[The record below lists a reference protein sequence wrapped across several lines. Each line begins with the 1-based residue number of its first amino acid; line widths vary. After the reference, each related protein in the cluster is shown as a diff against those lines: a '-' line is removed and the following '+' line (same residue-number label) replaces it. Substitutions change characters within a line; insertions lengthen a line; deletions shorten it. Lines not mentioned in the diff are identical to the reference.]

1 MTIKKFGLIT
11 RASDPTKLG
20 KAVREGIVTE
30 LQEDKRAGLSYFE
43 STYTKTELKKKLG
56 VIYDSDI
63 LEIKVE
69 NNMADPIR
77 KIKIDVPILRPQ
89 NYERLKIYV
98 NDIKTFK
105 EIMKWSDEEIIFASL
120 TRSDL
125 TELRMCMSDEQQTDL
140 QKFISFLYSN
150 YGISES
156 KIWTELREIKQKN
169 HESPLAFWHRLIN
182 LYYQAR
188 GSSKPAAITEI
199 SQQKEIQNL
208 YLNGLLDDNL
218 RLHVLTRE
226 IQFDQLA
233 SEVNKVHTV
242 LNELKSV
249 KNGMEVMHIS
259 SRGRSPHRSRS
270 DFRNRSN
277 SKSSERSSS
286 ERRCFRCGRKG
297 HIRSQCHASRKTVN
311 RYKKFLEDQGSRSRS
326 QSRERRVTF
335 EKK

>member
-1 MTIKKFGLIT
+1 MKNKFGIVT

-20 KAVREGIVTE
+20 KAVSEGIVSE

-43 STYTKTELKKKLG
+43 ISNSKTELKKKLG
-56 VIYDSDI
+56 LAYDADI
-63 LEIKVE
+63 IEIKVE
-69 NNMADPIR
+69 NNMGDPIR
-77 KIKIDVPILRPQ
+77 KIKIDVPILKNAE
-89 NYERLKIYV
+89 NYERLKVYV
-98 NDIKTFK
+98 NDLKTFK
-105 EIMKWSDEEIIFASL
+105 EIMKWSDAEIIFGSL
-120 TRSDL
+120 TRSEL

-156 KIWTELREIKQKN
+156 KIWTELREIRQKN
-169 HESPLAFWHRLIN
+169 HESPLAFWHRLVN

-188 GSSKPAAITEI
+188 GSSKPAAITDV

-208 YLNGLLDDNL
+208 YLNGLLDENL

-226 IQFDQLA
+226 IAFDQLA

-259 SRGRSPHRSRS
+259 SRGRSPFRGT
-270 DFRNRSN
+270 DYRNRSN
-277 SKSSERSSS
+277 SRSRERSSS
-286 ERRCFRCGRKG
+286 ERRCFKCGRVG
-297 HIRSQCHASRKTVN
+297 HIRAQCQASRKTIN

-326 QSRERRVTF
+326 QSRERKVTF
-335 EKK
+335 NS

>member
-1 MTIKKFGLIT
+1 MKNKFGIVT

-20 KAVREGIVTE
+20 KAVSEGIVSE

-43 STYTKTELKKKLG
+43 SSNSKTELKKKLG
-56 VIYDSDI
+56 LAYDADI
-63 LEIKVE
+63 IEIKVE
-69 NNMADPIR
+69 NNMGDPIR
-77 KIKIDVPILRPQ
+77 KIKIDVPILKNAE
-89 NYERLKIYV
+89 NYERLKVYV
-98 NDIKTFK
+98 NDLKTFK
-105 EIMKWSDEEIIFASL
+105 EIMKWSDAEIIFGSL
-120 TRSDL
+120 TRSEL

-156 KIWTELREIKQKN
+156 KIWTELREIRQKN
-169 HESPLAFWHRLIN
+169 HESPLAFWHRLVN

-188 GSSKPAAITEI
+188 GSSKPAAITDV

-208 YLNGLLDDNL
+208 YLNGLLDENL

-226 IQFDQLA
+226 IAFDQLA

-259 SRGRSPHRSRS
+259 SRGRSPFRGT
-270 DFRNRSN
+270 DYRNRSN
-277 SKSSERSSS
+277 SRSRERSSS
-286 ERRCFRCGRKG
+286 ERRCFKCGRVG
-297 HIRSQCHASRKTVN
+297 HIRAQCQASRKTIN

-326 QSRERRVTF
+326 QSRERKVTF
-335 EKK
+335 NS

>member
-1 MTIKKFGLIT
+1 MKNKFGIVT

-20 KAVREGIVTE
+20 KAVSEGIVSE

-43 STYTKTELKKKLG
+43 SSNSKTELKKKLG
-56 VIYDSDI
+56 LAYDADI
-63 LEIKVE
+63 IEIKVE
-69 NNMADPIR
+69 NNMGDPIR
-77 KIKIDVPILRPQ
+77 KIKIDVPILKNAE
-89 NYERLKIYV
+89 NYERLKVYV
-98 NDIKTFK
+98 NDLKTFK
-105 EIMKWSDEEIIFASL
+105 EIMKWSDAEIIFGSL
-120 TRSDL
+120 TRSEL

-156 KIWTELREIKQKN
+156 KIWTELREIRQKN
-169 HESPLAFWHRLIN
+169 HESPLAFWHRLVN

-188 GSSKPAAITEI
+188 GSSKPAAITDV

-208 YLNGLLDDNL
+208 YLNGLLDENL

-226 IQFDQLA
+226 IAFDQLA

-259 SRGRSPHRSRS
+259 SRGRSPFRGT
-270 DFRNRSN
+270 DYRNRSN
-277 SKSSERSSS
+277 SRSRERSLS
-286 ERRCFRCGRKG
+286 ERRCFKCGRVG
-297 HIRSQCHASRKTVN
+297 HIRAQCQASRKTIN

-326 QSRERRVTF
+326 QSRERKVTF
-335 EKK
+335 NS

>member
-1 MTIKKFGLIT
+1 MTIKKFGIVT
-11 RASDPTKLG
+11 RAIDPTKLG
-20 KAVREGIVTE
+20 KAVKEGIVSE
-30 LQEDKRAGLSYFE
+30 LREDKRAGLSFLE
-43 STYTKTELKKKLG
+43 SSNSKTELKKKLG
-56 VIYDSDI
+56 LTYDADI
-63 LEIKVE
+63 IEIKVE
-69 NNMADPIR
+69 NMGDQKR
-77 KIKIDVPILRPQ
+77 IKIEVPLLRPN
-89 NYERLKIYV
+89 NYEKLKIYV
-98 NDIKTFK
+98 NDLKTFK
-105 EIMKWSDEEIIFASL
+105 EIMKWSDEEIIFGSL
-120 TRSDL
+120 SRSEL
-125 TELRMCMSDEQQTDL
+125 TELRMSMSNEQQTDL

-156 KIWTELREIKQKN
+156 KIWTELREIRQKN
-169 HESPLAFWHRLIN
+169 HESPLAFWHRLVN

-208 YLNGLLDDNL
+208 YLNGLLDENL
-218 RLHVLTRE
+218 RLHVLTRD
-226 IQFDQLA
+226 ISFDQLA

-259 SRGRSPHRSRS
+259 SRGRSPFRGTNYRNHSRS
-270 DFRNRSN
+270 
-277 SKSSERSSS
+277 KSGERSSS
-286 ERRCFRCGRKG
+286 ERRCYRCGRRG

-335 EKK
+335 EKE

>member
-1 MTIKKFGLIT
+1 MKNKFGIVT
-11 RASDPTKLG
+11 RASDPTKIG
-20 KAVREGIVTE
+20 KAVKEGIVSE

-43 STYTKTELKKKLG
+43 SSNSKTELKKKLG
-56 VIYDSDI
+56 LTYDTDI
-63 LEIKVE
+63 IEIKVE
-69 NNMADPIR
+69 NMGDPIR
-77 KIKIDVPILRPQ
+77 KIKIDVPILKNAE
-89 NYERLKIYV
+89 NYERLKVYV
-98 NDIKTFK
+98 NDLKTFK
-105 EIMKWSDEEIIFASL
+105 EIMKWSDAEIIFGSL
-120 TRSDL
+120 TRSEL

-156 KIWTELREIKQKN
+156 KIWTELREIRQKS
-169 HESPLAFWHRLIN
+169 HESPLAFWHRLVN

-188 GSSKPAAITEI
+188 GSSKPAAITDI

-208 YLNGLLDDNL
+208 YLNGLMDDNL

-226 IQFDQLA
+226 ISFDQLA

-259 SRGRSPHRSRS
+259 SRGRSPFRKT
-270 DFRNRSN
+270 DYRNRSN

-286 ERRCFRCGRKG
+286 ERRCFRCGRRG
-297 HIRSQCHASRKTVN
+297 HIRSQCHASSKTVN

-326 QSRERRVTF
+326 QSRERKVTF
-335 EKK
+335 EK

>member
-11 RASDPTKLG
+11 RATDPIKLG

-43 STYTKTELKKKLG
+43 STNTKIELKKKLG
-56 VIYDSDI
+56 LTYDADI
-63 LEIKVE
+63 IEIKVE
-69 NNMADPIR
+69 NMGDPIR
-77 KIKIDVPILRPQ
+77 KIKIDFPILKNVE
-89 NYERLKIYV
+89 NYERLKVYV
-98 NDIKTFK
+98 NDLKTFK
-105 EIMKWSDEEIIFASL
+105 EIMKWSDAEIIFGSL
-120 TRSDL
+120 TRSEL

-156 KIWTELREIKQKN
+156 KIWTELREIRQKN
-169 HESPLAFWHRLIN
+169 HESPLAFWHRLVN

-188 GSSKPAAITEI
+188 GSSKPAAITDI

-208 YLNGLLDDNL
+208 YLNGLMDDNL

-226 IQFDQLA
+226 ISFDQLA

-259 SRGRSPHRSRS
+259 SRGRSPFRGT
-270 DFRNRSN
+270 DYRNRSN

-286 ERRCFRCGRKG
+286 ERRCFRCGRRG

-335 EKK
+335 EKE

>member
-1 MTIKKFGLIT
+1 MKNKFGIVT

-20 KAVREGIVTE
+20 KAVSEGIVSE

-43 STYTKTELKKKLG
+43 SSNSKTELKKKLG
-56 VIYDSDI
+56 LAYDADI
-63 LEIKVE
+63 IEIKVE
-69 NNMADPIR
+69 NNMGDPIR
-77 KIKIDVPILRPQ
+77 KIKIDVPILKNAE
-89 NYERLKIYV
+89 NYERLKVYV
-98 NDIKTFK
+98 NDLKTFK
-105 EIMKWSDEEIIFASL
+105 EIMKWSDAEIIFGSL
-120 TRSDL
+120 TRSEL

-156 KIWTELREIKQKN
+156 KIWTELREIRQKN
-169 HESPLAFWHRLIN
+169 HESPLAFWHRLVN

-188 GSSKPAAITEI
+188 GSSKPAAITDV

-208 YLNGLLDDNL
+208 YLNGLLDENL

-226 IQFDQLA
+226 IAFDQLA

-259 SRGRSPHRSRS
+259 SRGRSP
-270 DFRNRSN
+270 FR
-277 SKSSERSSS
+277 
-286 ERRCFRCGRKG
+286 G
-297 HIRSQCHASRKTVN
+297 T
-311 RYKKFLEDQGSRSRS
+311 D
-326 QSRERRVTF
+326 
-335 EKK
+335 

>member
-1 MTIKKFGLIT
+1 MKNKFGIVT

-20 KAVREGIVTE
+20 KAVSEGIVSE

-43 STYTKTELKKKLG
+43 SSNSKTELKKKLG
-56 VIYDSDI
+56 LAYDADI
-63 LEIKVE
+63 IEIKVE
-69 NNMADPIR
+69 NNMGDPIR
-77 KIKIDVPILRPQ
+77 KIKIDVPILKNAE
-89 NYERLKIYV
+89 NYERLKVYV
-98 NDIKTFK
+98 NDLKTFK
-105 EIMKWSDEEIIFASL
+105 EIMKWSDAEIIFGSL
-120 TRSDL
+120 TRSEL

-156 KIWTELREIKQKN
+156 KIWTELREIRQKN
-169 HESPLAFWHRLIN
+169 HESPLAFWHRLVN

-188 GSSKPAAITEI
+188 GSSKPAAITDV

-208 YLNGLLDDNL
+208 YLNGLLDENL

-226 IQFDQLA
+226 IAFDQLA

-259 SRGRSPHRSRS
+259 SRGRSPFRGT
-270 DFRNRSN
+270 DYRNRSN
-277 SKSSERSSS
+277 SKSRERSSS
-286 ERRCFRCGRKG
+286 ERRCFKCGRVG
-297 HIRSQCHASRKTVN
+297 HIRAQCQASRKTIN

-326 QSRERRVTF
+326 QSRVNR
-335 EKK
+335 